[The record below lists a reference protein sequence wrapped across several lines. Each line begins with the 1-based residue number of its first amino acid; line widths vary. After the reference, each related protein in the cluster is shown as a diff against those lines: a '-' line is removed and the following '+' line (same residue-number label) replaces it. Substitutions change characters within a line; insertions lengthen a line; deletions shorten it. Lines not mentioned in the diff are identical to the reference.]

1 MSGKRPYIASRRAF
15 ARLTE
20 SIRAK
25 EAEYGQVGEAIIALG
40 ARREELEARL
50 VQLYEAKREA
60 EGAMLRA
67 RAAYEAS
74 PAFAKNAINR
84 RSYHRRKV
92 AVVPILTLVP
102 EPDPLAPVDPYTLYR
117 REKERRKKREAA

>member
-1 MSGKRPYIASRRAF
+1 MSPKRPYTVSRRAL

-25 EAEYGQVGEAIIALG
+25 EAEYAQVGEAIVALG
-40 ARREELEARL
+40 HRRDDLEARL
-50 VQLYEAKREA
+50 VQLYEARRLA

-84 RSYHRRKV
+84 RSYHRRK
-92 AVVPILTLVP
+92 ASAVPILTLVP
-102 EPDPLAPVDPYTLYR
+102 ESDPADPITLYR